1 MTTLYQ
7 TCKDM
12 EKRDNIFV
20 QNFARFTFYDE
31 GGKVKVV
38 RNEAGEETGFEVRG
52 ILTTFDRVNA
62 NGMYFTE
69 DSYDKFVISYY
80 EANRLNVPLV
90 IYHNDTDPRFV
101 CGIVKSMTKTE
112 RGVEMVGLVH
122 RSAYFY
128 NLIKAQIEDGILQGF
143 SNCGM
148 VIDGEYDEENEALK
162 INEFALMH
170 ASLVVNPADTTA
182 KLQVENTAFSGFNVE
197 EKKHETK
204 QEDNGWDMVV

>member
-1 MTTLYQ
+1 
-7 TCKDM
+7 M
-12 EKRDNIFV
+12 EKKDNMFI
-20 QNFARFTFYDE
+20 QNFARLTSYD
-31 GGKVKVV
+31 GGGRVKVV
-38 RNEAGEETGFEVRG
+38 RNDAGEETGFEVRG
-52 ILTTFDRVNA
+52 TLTTFGRVNE
-62 NGMYFTE
+62 NDMYFTPE
-69 DSYDKFVISYY
+69 SYDRFVSEYY

-112 RGVEMVGLVH
+112 KGVEMVGFVH

-143 SNCGM
+143 SNCGF
-148 VIDGEYDEENEALK
+148 VVDGEYDKERNALK

-182 KLQVENTAFSGFNVE
+182 KLQVENTAFSGFGEKEDAKVENKKE
-197 EKKHETK
+197 EKK
-204 QEDNGWDMVV
+204 EDNGWDMVV